1 MNKIFPSAAAALEGV
16 GDGASIMFGGFGVVG
31 FPFTLIQALQQK
43 GTRNIVCIANSC
55 GRVEKPGLDLLFKS
69 RQVKK
74 AIVSFPIYVEKTNAF
89 EEQYLRGEIELEL
102 VPQGTLAERI
112 RAGGAGIPAFYTP
125 TGVGTIVE
133 AGKEKKVFDG
143 KPYLLERALR
153 ADFAFVRAYK
163 ADKMGNLIYRK
174 SARNFNP
181 MMAMAADVTIA
192 EVEEIVEVGELD
204 PDAVVTPGL
213 FVDRIVRGEKH
224 EIRFE

>member
-16 GDGASIMFGGFGVVG
+16 SDGASIMFGGFGIVG
-31 FPFTLIQALQQK
+31 FPFTLIQALLQK
-43 GTRNIVCIANSC
+43 GTRNIVCIANGC
-55 GRVEKPGLDLLFKS
+55 GRSEQPGLDLLFKS

-74 AIVSFPIYVEKTNAF
+74 AIVSFPIYVQKMNAF
-89 EEQYLRGEIELEL
+89 EEQYLRGEVELEL

-112 RAGGAGIPAFYTP
+112 RAGGAGIPGFYTP
-125 TGVGTIVE
+125 TGVGTTVE
-133 AGKEKKVFDG
+133 SGKEKKIFEG

-153 ADFAFVRAYK
+153 ADFAFIKAHK
-163 ADKMGNLIYRK
+163 ADSMGNLVYRT

-181 MMAMAADVTIA
+181 LMAMAADVTIA

-204 PDAVVTPGL
+204 PDVIITPGL
-213 FVDRIVRGEKH
+213 FVDRIVKGEKH